1 MLVFIYSSNVPIFY
15 SRPAPVPVPHL
26 PNITYVVINL
36 IEFIVANTNHHI
48 QLTLV
53 TDGDF
58 ATRSKMSSA

>member
-15 SRPAPVPVPHL
+15 SHPAPVPVPHL

-36 IEFIVANTNHHI
+36 TEFSVANAKHHI
-48 QLTLV
+48 QFTLV
-53 TDGDF
+53 SDGDF